1 MKMFV
6 IALLSK
12 NGRTR
17 MLFKLIRLKNEKKNI
32 YIYKSNEEIHYKNVK
47 F

>member
-1 MKMFV
+1 MFV

-17 MLFKLIRLKNEKKNI
+17 MLFKLIRLKNEKKN
-32 YIYKSNEEIHYKNVK
+32 YIYTNKMKK
-47 F
+47 FITRMLNFK